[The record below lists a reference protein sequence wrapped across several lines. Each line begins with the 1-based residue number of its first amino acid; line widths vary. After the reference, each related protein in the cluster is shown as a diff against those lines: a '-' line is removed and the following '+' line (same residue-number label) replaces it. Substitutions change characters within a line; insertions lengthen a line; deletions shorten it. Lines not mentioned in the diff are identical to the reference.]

1 MSPEQIRQIAYTYDR
16 ALCPLSGIKE
26 SGTRLEHTRWM
37 CRQIADDFVAN
48 DKIEKAN
55 RWLGFIQGVLWIEG
69 IFTIAQLREH
79 SREYMN
85 IDNVAEQ

>member
-1 MSPEQIRQIAYTYDR
+1 
-16 ALCPLSGIKE
+16 
-26 SGTRLEHTRWM
+26 M